1 MDTYNKI
8 MRYFWLFAAISLAL
22 IITFLSIKDGF
33 NKWAFYYVFVAV
45 SLGMYLMKTY
55 MMKRMEKHLKYL
67 EEVKNQEN
75 NQSQKK

>member
-1 MDTYNKI
+1 MNTYNKI
-8 MRYFWLFAAISLAL
+8 MRYFWIFAAISLAL

-75 NQSQKK
+75 DQSLKK

>member
-75 NQSQKK
+75 NQLQKK

>member
-1 MDTYNKI
+1 MNTYNNI
-8 MRYFWLFAAISLAL
+8 MRYFWLFAAISLGL
-22 IITFLSIKDGF
+22 IITYLSIKDGF
-33 NKWAFYYVFVAV
+33 NKWSFYYVFVVV
-45 SLGMYLMKTY
+45 SLGMFLMKTY

>member
-1 MDTYNKI
+1 MNTYNKI
-8 MRYFWLFAAISLAL
+8 MRYFWLFAAISLGL
-22 IITFLSIKDGF
+22 IITYLSIKDGF
-33 NKWAFYYVFVAV
+33 NKWSFYYVFVAV

>member
-22 IITFLSIKDGF
+22 IITFLSIKHGF
-33 NKWAFYYVFVAV
+33 NKWAFYYIFVAV
-45 SLGMYLMKTY
+45 SLGMFLMKTY

-67 EEVKNQEN
+67 EEIKNQEN